1 MKRTIPLLVLVSAAL
16 TVAACG
22 DSGKTLDTT
31 QVEKDIQGLTADAGV
46 KATAECPD
54 EVKDI
59 KKGTTYECTIIYS
72 GNQNNKQTVQMKV
85 GDNDESEFA
94 NQEAVSSE
102 VAIRGIVAQS
112 DEDPASA
119 CDHLSDDVLEQLGG
133 AEECPTQAEQS
144 DDGKPTVIKSLKV
157 EGGTATMVTDES
169 TTTFEQDD
177 QGAWVA
183 TAIE

>member
-1 MKRTIPLLVLVSAAL
+1 MKRILPLLVLISAAL
-16 TVAACG
+16 TFAACG

-31 QVEKDIQGLTADAGV
+31 QVEKDIQGITTDAGV

-59 KKGTTYECTIIYS
+59 KKGTTYECTITYS

-94 NQEAVSSE
+94 DQEAVSDE

-112 DEDPASA
+112 DEDPATV
-119 CDHLSDDVLEQLGG
+119 CDHVSEDALEQLGG
-133 AEECPTQAEQS
+133 DDCPTKAAES
-144 DDGKPTVIKSLKV
+144 DDGKPTVVKSVAL
-157 EGGTATMVTDES
+157 EGDSATLTTDDGTS
-169 TTTFEQDD
+169 TFERSED
-177 QGAWVA
+177 GSWIV
-183 TAIE
+183 TAFG

>member
-1 MKRTIPLLVLVSAAL
+1 MKRTVPLLVLIAAAL
-16 TVAACG
+16 TVTACG

-31 QVEKDIQGLTADAGV
+31 QVEKDIQGITTEAGV

-59 KKGTTYECTIIYS
+59 KKGTTYECTITYS

-94 NQEAVSSE
+94 NQQAVSDE

-133 AEECPTQAEQS
+133 AEECPTQAEQG
-144 DDGKPTVIKSLKV
+144 DDGKPTVIKTLKV
-157 EGGTATMVTDES
+157 EGDSATMVTDES
-169 TTTFEQDD
+169 TTTFERDE
-177 QGAWVA
+177 QGSWVA